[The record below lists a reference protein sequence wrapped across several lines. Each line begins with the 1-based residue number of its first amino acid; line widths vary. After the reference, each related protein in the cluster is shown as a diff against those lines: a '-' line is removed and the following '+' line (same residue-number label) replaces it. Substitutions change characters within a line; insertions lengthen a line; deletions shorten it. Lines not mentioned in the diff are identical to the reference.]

1 MNILFLD
8 IDGVL
13 QAYNATERFNNDL
26 NKLQKELAVKYNDEK
41 YLLMDKYDLGAV
53 VFDWNH
59 SSLTLLKE
67 VLDDNQCRIVVH
79 SGWREW
85 KNEGD
90 MERLLRLQGLDK
102 YYMGD
107 VEMGDKS
114 KAIQKYLSEHPEI
127 TNYVVVDDDKRV
139 TENFSNHMCLMDRLL
154 KQADIERIN
163 RIFQDQF

>member
-1 MNILFLD
+1 MS
-8 IDGVL
+8 
-13 QAYNATERFNNDL
+13 T
-26 NKLQKELAVKYNDEK
+26 
-41 YLLMDKYDLGAV
+41 YL
-53 VFDWNH
+53 
-59 SSLTLLKE
+59 S
-67 VLDDNQCRIVVH
+67 VVH

-139 TENFSNHMCLMDRLL
+139 TENFSQL
-154 KQADIERIN
+154 
-163 RIFQDQF
+163 